1 MTVPLQVWSFYSSAP
16 NYKWRGK
23 LALVLF
29 ELQQA
34 GDAALVQQVCVAG
47 ARVWL
52 ACARAE
58 RSDRCAWV
66 TGCPCFW
73 PAT

>member
-1 MTVPLQVWSFYSSAP
+1 MRCCLLTTCPRDCATAVWSFYSSAS

-34 GDAALVQQVCVAG
+34 GNATALQQVCG
-47 ARVWL
+47 ARI
-52 ACARAE
+52 RIT
-58 RSDRCAWV
+58 RC
-66 TGCPCFW
+66 T
-73 PAT
+73 